1 MIESNDIVFLVY
13 LPLAMLVL
21 SIMIY
26 IHRHIALKYL
36 YIFNFFCF
44 FVTTP
49 SYMILRKL
57 PVGERPPEPWM
68 EALPFICIFGF
79 IIGFF
84 SSILSLSYF
93 VLELAKHYVWAKAI
107 VVVCKVILFLI
118 LVYSVY
124 FVLMVGIPSLKSG

>member
-1 MIESNDIVFLVY
+1 MIETNDIVFNVY

-21 SIMIY
+21 LIMIY

-36 YIFNFFCF
+36 YIFNFLCF

-68 EALPFICIFGF
+68 EALPFILLFSDSLL
-79 IIGFF
+79 GFF
-84 SSILSLSYF
+84 FFYFCLFSYF

-124 FVLMVGIPSLKSG
+124 FVLMVEFRR